1 MKRGAISFLAI
12 AAVAAT
18 WSGQTITGSA
28 AAQGGQRDGATASS
42 NSAPAGPV
50 PRMAD
55 GHPDLSGVWWGG
67 SDIGAAR
74 GRGGGRGGGGRGGA
88 RGGTPPPTFTSLYRP
103 EVAAKAK
110 TLSDKDDPT
119 LRCTPTAF
127 GTLNV
132 SLYDVGA
139 VGQIISTPKMV
150 VMLTETYHGFR
161 LVPTDG
167 RPHSDELP
175 PAYRGDSVGRWD
187 GDTFVVDTRNFTDNT
202 WMSAE
207 GRVSPHSAALHI
219 VERYRRVDANT
230 LEIEATIED
239 PEVLTAPWT
248 VPKQTLVLAPFDRIM
263 SLNCSGIETQALM
276 DAAAKQKTS
285 EAPPQSESVAPPR

>member
-1 MKRGAISFLAI
+1 MKRGVSAPLAI
-12 AAVAAT
+12 AAAALA
-18 WSGQTITGSA
+18 WFVPAAVGLAQGQGGRGEAPPA
-28 AAQGGQRDGATASS
+28 AAADT
-42 NSAPAGPV
+42 APAGPV
-50 PRMAD
+50 PRLPD

-74 GRGGGRGGGGRGGA
+74 GRNGGRGGARGGA

-119 LRCTPTAF
+119 LRCVPTAF
-127 GTLNV
+127 GTLNI

-139 VGQIISTPKMV
+139 VGQIIATPKMI

-161 LVPTDG
+161 LIPTDG
-167 RPHSDELP
+167 RQHPDNVP

-263 SLNCSGIETQALM
+263 SLNCSGTETQGLM
-276 DAAAKQKTS
+276 DAAAKLGQEK
-285 EAPPQSESVAPPR
+285 